1 MVTKSK
7 TGQVVLNIVFIILA
21 VWAVAPFLLLISS
34 SLSSEAALAQ
44 YGYGF
49 WPKEFSL
56 NAYTYLFKSSMK
68 IAKGYGITL
77 IVTLVGT
84 TLSVLIT
91 TMFAYPL
98 SRKEL
103 PFRYGFSF
111 FVFFTMLFNGGLV
124 PSYMMWTQTFHI
136 KNTIWALIMPNLLL
150 NAFYVIMMRS
160 FFTASIPDALIEAAR
175 IDGAGE
181 YKILARVVIPL
192 SKPMM
197 ATISLMVGLGYWN
210 DWTNSL
216 YYIHRRGPVQY
227 PGDPEHHH
235 HEHSVP
241 DQRPEFGHFCG
252 GCFQASQRQYP
263 YGDRSH
269 RRSSDP
275 LHLPVLPEILC
286 QRYRGRRCERLIQKF
301 EKTVVV
307 FKKSLYNRVVAKAAT
322 LFVYN
327 SSEHKQ
333 NEKTG
338 YANWFA
344 IGWIVIL

>member
-44 YGYGF
+44 YGLRLLAERVFTECVYISFQEQYEDRKRIWHHTDRYAGRNHLKCSDHH
-49 WPKEFSL
+49 PVRL
-56 NAYTYLFKSSMK
+56 SSFQK
-68 IAKGYGITL
+68 RA
-77 IVTLVGT
+77 
-84 TLSVLIT
+84 SV
-91 TMFAYPL
+91 PL
-98 SRKEL
+98 W
-103 PFRYGFSF
+103 F
-111 FVFFTMLFNGGLV
+111 FLLRIFHDAVQRRLV

-160 FFTASIPDALIEAAR
+160 FFTSSIPDALIEAAR

-216 YYIHRRGPVQY
+216 YYITDESLFSIQAILNTIITNIQFLTSGQSSAASAVDVSKLP
-227 PGDPEHHH
+227 
-235 HEHSVP
+235 SVSI
-241 DQRPEFGHFCG
+241 RMAIAVIGV
-252 GCFQASQRQYP
+252 
-263 YGDRSH
+263 
-269 RRSSDP
+269 
-275 LHLPVLPEILC
+275 LPVLCIYPFF
-286 QRYRGRRCERLIQKF
+286 QKYF
-301 EKTVVV
+301 VKGIVVGGV
-307 FKKSLYNRVVAKAAT
+307 K
-322 LFVYN
+322 
-327 SSEHKQ
+327 
-333 NEKTG
+333 G
-338 YANWFA
+338 
-344 IGWIVIL
+344 